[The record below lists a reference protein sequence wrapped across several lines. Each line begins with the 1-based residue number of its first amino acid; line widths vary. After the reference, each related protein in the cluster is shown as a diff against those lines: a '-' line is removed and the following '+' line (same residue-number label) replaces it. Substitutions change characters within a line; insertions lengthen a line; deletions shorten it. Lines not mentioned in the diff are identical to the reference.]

1 MPIAWSSGKDKNFY
15 TMSKLKV
22 LEQPK
27 QTRKTETMT
36 EKSDHKQRAYVT
48 YNPLQNK
55 TCHPD
60 FVRFIPLPPMQ
71 CCDLKLKLKRKA

>member
-27 QTRKTETMT
+27 ANSKNRNHDRKIRSQTKGICYLV
-36 EKSDHKQRAYVT
+36 KSKGH
-48 YNPLQNK
+48 
-55 TCHPD
+55 
-60 FVRFIPLPPMQ
+60 
-71 CCDLKLKLKRKA
+71 

>member
-27 QTRKTETMT
+27 QTRKAETMT

-48 YNPLQNK
+48 
-55 TCHPD
+55 
-60 FVRFIPLPPMQ
+60 
-71 CCDLKLKLKRKA
+71 